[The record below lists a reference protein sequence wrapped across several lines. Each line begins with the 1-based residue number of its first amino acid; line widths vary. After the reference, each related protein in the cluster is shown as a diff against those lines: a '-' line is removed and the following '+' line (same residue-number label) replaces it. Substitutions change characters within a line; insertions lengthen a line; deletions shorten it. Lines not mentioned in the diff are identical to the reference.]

1 MPGVRNRAGPPR
13 SGHVGAYR
21 GTVRADH
28 ERGEPEIGEI
38 LDGAVCWLAATCT
51 ECGALIEGGTCWNCG
66 ARRAD
71 EWGVRPGTVED

>member
-1 MPGVRNRAGPPR
+1 MTTADDARPSSTPP
-13 SGHVGAYR
+13 
-21 GTVRADH
+21 T
-28 ERGEPEIGEI
+28 EE

>member
-1 MPGVRNRAGPPR
+1 MRAEQDRN
-13 SGHVGAYR
+13 
-21 GTVRADH
+21 
-28 ERGEPEIGEI
+28 EPEVGEI
-38 LDGAVCWLAATCT
+38 PDGAVCWLAATCT

>member
-1 MPGVRNRAGPPR
+1 MTTPDDSNPASAP
-13 SGHVGAYR
+13 S
-21 GTVRADH
+21 T
-28 ERGEPEIGEI
+28 ER

-71 EWGVRPGTVED
+71 EQGVRPGTAED